1 MLNTIILLLYYY
13 YILGDSL
20 AASYGYTAL
29 HVERRPGTAFKYSGG
44 GFIVLQYIIETM
56 NPGRSIESITR
67 DFLNRCDMQ
76 EYTFSLDYDT
86 IRNRDV
92 LNPGVS
98 SPVLGYYS
106 NKKVALGYLKK
117 EADKSI
123 ILRFPAFAAG
133 ATTQPKALLNFLL
146 HLAKAYSNP
155 SSSSPSSSSSSW
167 RGSGGISHE
176 TARIMLDD
184 SQLVDLGCMDFMR
197 AKMGL
202 GVFVGK

>member
-1 MLNTIILLLYYY
+1 V
-13 YILGDSL
+13 
-20 AASYGYTAL
+20 SYGYSAL
-29 HVERRPGTAFKYSGG
+29 HVERQPGTAFKYSGG

-56 NPGRSIESITR
+56 HPGDSIESITR
-67 DFLNRCDMQ
+67 EFLDRCDMQ

-92 LNPGVS
+92 SNSDFNP
-98 SPVLGYYS
+98 GYYS

-155 SSSSPSSSSSSW
+155 SSSPSSSSSW

-176 TARIMLDD
+176 TAKLMLDD
-184 SQLVDLGCMDFMR
+184 TQLVDLGCMDFMR

>member
-1 MLNTIILLLYYY
+1 
-13 YILGDSL
+13 
-20 AASYGYTAL
+20 
-29 HVERRPGTAFKYSGG
+29 
-44 GFIVLQYIIETM
+44 M
-56 NPGRSIESITR
+56 NPGKSIESITR

-86 IRNRDV
+86 IRNRDISSRDDET
-92 LNPGVS
+92 NPG
-98 SPVLGYYS
+98 YYN
-106 NKKVALGYLKK
+106 NKRVALGYLKK

-146 HLAKAYSNP
+146 HLAKAYKNP
-155 SSSSPSSSSSSW
+155 SSSSSSSSW

-176 TARIMLDD
+176 TARLMLDD